1 MSNQLI
7 CSFNSY
13 SFNHTAQTLITYLND
28 QEIEQLITAIT
39 NQPQLQ
45 NLKNIAISRLY
56 VSLLN
61 KFDRTIYY
69 NIYDNLPGY
78 NIMERQSKLMCD

>member
-39 NQPQLQ
+39 NQPQPQ
-45 NLKNIAISRLY
+45 PRHFDYRYGIVNRWMNWWIDIWFLY
-56 VSLLN
+56 
-61 KFDRTIYY
+61 DR
-69 NIYDNLPGY
+69 
-78 NIMERQSKLMCD
+78 